1 MPIPE
6 YPQSRSEEYLD
17 AIATGDNS
25 GLPDFPQ
32 SRMEQYLDAIAK
44 GGGGSSGGGA
54 LVVNL
59 SENYVC
65 DKTAGEMLAAMET
78 VGVVIK
84 IAFSDDTSIA
94 PVIAGYGKSS
104 GFGFGVYTD
113 DGILYFT
120 AETENGYPVLQ
131 SDGGE

>member
-1 MPIPE
+1 MS
-6 YPQSRSEEYLD
+6 YTKNTWQ
-17 AIATGDNS
+17 TGDTVTAEKLNH
-25 GLPDFPQ
+25 
-32 SRMEQYLDAIAK
+32 MEDGIAAAS
-44 GGGGSSGGGA
+44 GSSGGGV

-84 IAFSDDTSIA
+84 IAFPDDTTIM
-94 PVIAGYGKSS
+94 PVIGGYGKSS
-104 GFGFGVYTD
+104 GFGFGVETD
-113 DGILYFT
+113 DGILHFT